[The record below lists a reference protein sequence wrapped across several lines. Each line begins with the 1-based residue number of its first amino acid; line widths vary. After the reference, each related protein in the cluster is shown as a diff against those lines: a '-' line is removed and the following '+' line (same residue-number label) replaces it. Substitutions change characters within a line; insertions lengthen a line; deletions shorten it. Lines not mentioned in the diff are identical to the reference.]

1 MPLDH
6 SKANVTISVAG
17 IAISR
22 PYKRNQFEI
31 GFVKCDRHSLVLDI
45 QKIELHPVTRIPIRS
60 CLKPHSLRLDEN
72 IFVDVVYP
80 DQDGSLQFQRGVS
93 TYQGGEFDRLCDKG
107 DAEDFRWVADLEG
120 PEFHNQKLRIKNL
133 SELAP
138 TLFIS
143 SGILYTKQKT
153 NELFARVS
161 VHGPPSP
168 VALGKLAHGINTDI
182 TCPKGGEV
190 ILSNRSDNELPG
202 SSASNSVS
210 LPQSD
215 VIKYLITIENHCDA
229 IDESEGTDFRLF
241 YDVLEDPEERKYDLR
256 RIVPA
261 GCFGTPDS
269 ALNEQGDFALD
280 GYPQTC
286 LVTQTR

>member
-120 PEFHNQKLRIKNL
+120 PEFHNRKLRVKNL
-133 SELAP
+133 SELTP
-138 TLFIS
+138 TVF
-143 SGILYTKQKT
+143 
-153 NELFARVS
+153 
-161 VHGPPSP
+161 
-168 VALGKLAHGINTDI
+168 
-182 TCPKGGEV
+182 
-190 ILSNRSDNELPG
+190 
-202 SSASNSVS
+202 
-210 LPQSD
+210 
-215 VIKYLITIENHCDA
+215 
-229 IDESEGTDFRLF
+229 
-241 YDVLEDPEERKYDLR
+241 
-256 RIVPA
+256 
-261 GCFGTPDS
+261 
-269 ALNEQGDFALD
+269 
-280 GYPQTC
+280 
-286 LVTQTR
+286 